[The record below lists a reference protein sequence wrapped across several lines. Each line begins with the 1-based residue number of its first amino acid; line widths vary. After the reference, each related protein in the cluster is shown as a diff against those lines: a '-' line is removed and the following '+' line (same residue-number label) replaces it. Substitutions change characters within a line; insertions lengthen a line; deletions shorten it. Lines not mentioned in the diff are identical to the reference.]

1 VLGDLREGKLTL
13 PLVRTLAENP
23 ALGSDVEAVR
33 SGDRRAAQRL
43 ADAVRAS
50 GACDG
55 VRALARD
62 ETARAL
68 AALDTLPP
76 STAREMLGG
85 VARELASRAA

>member
-1 VLGDLREGKLTL
+1 
-13 PLVRTLAENP
+13 
-23 ALGSDVEAVR
+23 
-33 SGDRRAAQRL
+33 L

-62 ETARAL
+62 ETAKAL
-68 AALDTLPP
+68 ASLDTLPP
-76 STAREMLGG
+76 SSAREMLGG